1 MTILTI
7 FLLHLTDLEVPPPGV
22 EINSP
27 INSYGNKEATL
38 STNTMSIRGLR
49 LWLSVSSGGTPLPLW
64 DHSDWT
70 IFRAV
75 QTLQIGKA
83 SAQSAPR
90 QERHKRLFDNT
101 YVYVQYFFQKIH
113 YSNYIFT
120 LTYLNFY
127 FI

>member
-1 MTILTI
+1 MIIIVST
-7 FLLHLTDLEVPPPGV
+7 FLFHLSDLEVPPPGV

-38 STNTMSIRGLR
+38 STNTMSVRGLR

-64 DHSDWT
+64 EHSDWT

-83 SAQSAPR
+83 SAPTAPR

-101 YVYVQYFFQKIH
+101 YVYVQFFSLKI
-113 YSNYIFT
+113 I
-120 LTYLNFY
+120 
-127 FI
+127 